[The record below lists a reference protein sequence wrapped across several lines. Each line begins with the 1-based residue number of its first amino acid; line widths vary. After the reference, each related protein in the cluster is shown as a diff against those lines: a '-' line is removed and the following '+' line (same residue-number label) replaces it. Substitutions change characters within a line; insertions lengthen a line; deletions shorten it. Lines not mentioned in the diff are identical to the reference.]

1 LKNRFQ
7 LNIPIGRIIDM
18 INLTIDGRNIEVPE
32 GTTILQAAAKLNIDI
47 PTLCYLKEIN
57 EIGDCRMCL
66 VEVEGKRGFATSCIQ
81 KVEEGMVVH
90 TKTPEVLEARK
101 TMLDLILSNHH
112 QDCDNCVRKENCE
125 LQDLIKQFDK
135 EKTVYEGTKNTYEI
149 DDKSPSIVRDP
160 NKCILCRRC
169 VSMCNKVQKIGA
181 IGVTERG
188 FNSCVST
195 AGHNS
200 LNDVNC
206 TFCGQCIEVCP
217 TGALREKDSTQ
228 IVWDKINDKNT
239 YVIVQTAPS
248 VRVALGEEFGMP
260 IGTNVEGKM
269 VNALKQMGF
278 DKVFDTN
285 TGADF
290 TIVEEGTEFIK
301 RLQNNDNLPMITSCC
316 PGWVKYIEMNYPEN
330 IGHLSS
336 CKSPHEMFGALL
348 KTYYAKKEEI
358 DPSKM
363 FVVSVMPCI
372 AKKYERQREEMK
384 QDVDAVITTR
394 ELARM
399 IKQAKID
406 FVNLEDAKFDDP
418 MGEATGAAAI
428 FGVTGGVMEAALRS
442 VSEIVTGKPL
452 DKISFEQVR
461 GESGI
466 KRAEIEIGD
475 KKVKVAVAHGL
486 ANAQTIMEEI
496 KSGKADYQFVEIMA
510 CPGGC
515 ITGGGQPIKN
525 AKIQENV
532 DVHKKRAEAMYS
544 IDEKSV
550 IRKSH
555 ENPVLKQIYKEF
567 LGEPNGELAHKLL
580 HTHYSKKEK
589 YKFVK

>member
-1 LKNRFQ
+1 
-7 LNIPIGRIIDM
+7 M

-452 DKISFEQVR
+452 DKIAFEQVR

-496 KSGKADYQFVEIMA
+496 KSSKADYQFVEIMA

-525 AKIQENV
+525 AKIQEEV
-532 DVHKKRAEAMYS
+532 DIHKKRAEAMYS

>member
-1 LKNRFQ
+1 
-7 LNIPIGRIIDM
+7 M

-260 IGTNVEGKM
+260 IGTNVEGKI

-525 AKIQENV
+525 AKIQEEV
-532 DVHKKRAEAMYS
+532 DIHKKRAEAMYS

>member
-1 LKNRFQ
+1 
-7 LNIPIGRIIDM
+7 M

-135 EKTVYEGTKNTYEI
+135 EKTVYEGIKTTYEI

-217 TGALREKDSTQ
+217 TGALAEKDSTQ
-228 IVWDKINDKNT
+228 IVWDKINDKGT

-248 VRVALGEEFGMP
+248 IRVALGEEFGMP

-278 DKVFDTN
+278 NKVFDTN

-301 RLQNNDNLPMITSCC
+301 RLNNNDNLPMITSCC

-330 IGHLSS
+330 INHLSS

-348 KTYYAKKEEI
+348 KTYYAEKEGI
-358 DPSKM
+358 DPNSI

-406 FVNLEDAKFDDP
+406 FVNLDDANFDDP
-418 MGEATGAAAI
+418 MGEATGSAAI

-442 VSEIVTGKPL
+442 VSEIITGKPL
-452 DKISFEQVR
+452 DKITFEQVR
-461 GESGI
+461 GEKGI
-466 KRAEIEIGD
+466 KRAEIKIGD
-475 KKVKVAVAHGL
+475 QKVKVVVAHGL

-515 ITGGGQPIKN
+515 ITGGGQPIKS
-525 AKIQENV
+525 AKIQEEV

-555 ENPVLKQIYKEF
+555 ENPVLKQIYKDF

-580 HTHYSKKEK
+580 HTHYSKKDK
-589 YKFVK
+589 YRFVK